1 LHAAER
7 IHFVLFIATTVYF
20 LTIAVTFWVYKV
32 RLQRYSWLELLEAK
46 ARIRGDT
53 AENDAPSTWV
63 ARFQAWRQAS
73 TSRRLHAIREYLR
86 DYKELADEFEEAS
99 KNGVKNSDQIL
110 SVRAFIQ
117 RTSGRTV
124 GNMIA
129 FPLATWAVLLLATIV
144 LAVVSR
150 FGCLTMYQVNI
161 MVSGYFY
168 TSSFYIVCRIMFF
181 RVQLQRRLRLPLAQR
196 KRGGQDA
203 WPCPVID
210 RLFFWAL
217 SGVSGYAPHKQQPS
231 ETHSLYLIQ
240 ASLWYQCYFW
250 ALLMSEPSTYSS
262 NPDFL
267 KQEGGAMRLASFAA
281 IVLWGVFILPEMME
295 LYALPP
301 YLDDGEQKYVFEVL
315 HKFPEGYCPEDEE
328 IHAAKEGGVWKPM
341 RRTRTSK
348 SLSFRGGSPTRSGQ
362 KLSRWGV
369 ARQTLMAFGS
379 SRQSGRKKASRV
391 QAASLEDAPALK
403 SSPLALPPDSSGPAS
418 FEPNPDS
425 VQVMDLP

>member
-1 LHAAER
+1 M
-7 IHFVLFIATTVYF
+7 LFIATTVYF

-53 AENDAPSTWV
+53 PVNDTPLTWV

-117 RTSGRTV
+117 RTSARTV

-129 FPLATWAVLLLATIV
+129 FPLATWGVMLLATIV
-144 LAVVSR
+144 LALVSR
-150 FGCLTMYQVNI
+150 FACLTMYQVNI

-168 TSSFYIVCRIMFF
+168 ASSFYIVCRITFF
-181 RVQLQRRLRLPLAQR
+181 RIMLQRRLLLPVEQR

-203 WPCPVID
+203 WPCPCID

-250 ALLMSEPSTYSS
+250 ALLMSEPSTYQSGM
-262 NPDFL
+262 
-267 KQEGGAMRLASFAA
+267 QEGGAMRLASLAA

-328 IHAAKEGGVWKPM
+328 IHDAKEGGVWKPL
-341 RRTRTSK
+341 RRSRTSK
-348 SLSFRGGSPTRSGQ
+348 SLSFRGGQSGE
-362 KLSRWGV
+362 KLGRWGV
-369 ARQTLMAFGS
+369 FRQTLMAAVGMQ
-379 SRQSGRKKASRV
+379 SRRKGSRV
-391 QAASLEDAPALK
+391 QAATLEDAPG
-403 SSPLALPPDSSGPAS
+403 SPSPSPSPDGARVQVISSGPAPL
-418 FEPNPDS
+418 EPS
-425 VQVMDLP
+425 SSEMELTEMDLP